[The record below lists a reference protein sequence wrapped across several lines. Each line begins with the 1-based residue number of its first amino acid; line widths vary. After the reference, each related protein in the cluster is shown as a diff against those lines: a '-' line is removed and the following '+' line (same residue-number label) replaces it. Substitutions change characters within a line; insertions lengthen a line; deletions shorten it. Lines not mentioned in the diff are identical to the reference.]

1 MTGKPPRRTV
11 TKNAQQREPRGKQA
25 STARNRSGGPRPV
38 TPKSKRTTETEISGI
53 RPQRGTQHARVASGS
68 KVRELYP
75 RRAKKRL
82 RDKEPWKTLFFAVR
96 SAPIQQKRRRADR
109 YIFGVTVL
117 LVLYGLAMIYA
128 ASSFR
133 LSDPLGGVKKQAMY
147 AGLGIILMVILP
159 LFDYHSLL
167 SLAWCLSYIAGIVL
181 IGATMVVGRT
191 VNGSAR
197 WIQVGGISIQPSELM
212 KTALILFFSVYL
224 VKEYRRLAEHPWKVF
239 WVMALWGGI
248 PAFLVARQ
256 NLSTGILIASL
267 VFIITFLGVKDN
279 RVHFLLMALGGLAF
293 WFVLN
298 NYKHLSFLKA
308 YQIARIDKWL
318 NPPAVVQGDPG
329 QVMKGIY
336 ALSEGG
342 LRGTGIGRGYIKR
355 NLAEASNDIILA
367 VVGEELGLI
376 GICILLVFYLSLLFC
391 IIQTAVKAPDR
402 YGALLCGGVAIHIFL
417 HTAMNIAVVTG
428 AMPNTGVTLPFVSSG
443 GTSLLCFMAEI
454 GLVLSVSRSVRPESS
469 P

>member
-1 MTGKPPRRTV
+1 MKEIFDRRY
-11 TKNAQQREPRGKQA
+11 
-25 STARNRSGGPRPV
+25 PV
-38 TPKSKRTTETEISGI
+38 TS
-53 RPQRGTQHARVASGS
+53 
-68 KVRELYP
+68 
-75 RRAKKRL
+75 
-82 RDKEPWKTLFFAVR
+82 FF
-96 SAPIQQKRRRADR
+96 
-109 YIFGVTVL
+109 L
-117 LVLYGLAMIYA
+117 LV
-128 ASSFR
+128 
-133 LSDPLGGVKKQAMY
+133 
-147 AGLGIILMVILP
+147 
-159 LFDYHSLL
+159 
-167 SLAWCLSYIAGIVL
+167 
-181 IGATMVVGRT
+181 T
-191 VNGSAR
+191 
-197 WIQVGGISIQPSELM
+197 
-212 KTALILFFSVYL
+212 
-224 VKEYRRLAEHPWKVF
+224 
-239 WVMALWGGI
+239 
-248 PAFLVARQ
+248 
-256 NLSTGILIASL
+256 SL